1 MKQLIPR
8 AYAPGIFFN
17 QIFLYSPQSFSY
29 CHSALHHGDV
39 SDTPKTALYHFR
51 KSSADH
57 IPEESMY
64 QYQTHCAELRPP
76 DYFQKLLDQVVFYF
90 HITPHLMPVPLHQV
104 CYKLLLHHLYVEF
117 RFLMLHR

>member
-39 SDTPKTALYHFR
+39 SDVSHTVPTIMLSAAAMCKGTPLHHWATTAQVGMSIGQKGMFYAAECMAEGAWQLVTKPEILNAAWDEFR
-51 KSSADH
+51 KT
-57 IPEESMY
+57 E
-64 QYQTHCAELRPP
+64 
-76 DYFQKLLDQVVFYF
+76 
-90 HITPHLMPVPLHQV
+90 
-104 CYKLLLHHLYVEF
+104 
-117 RFLMLHR
+117 